1 MRLLLSKIKFINQ
14 IAIIAMIA
22 KTDLETEFYK
32 LKKYQDAQCKAFAN
46 LNQKENCR

>member
-1 MRLLLSKIKFINQ
+1 
-14 IAIIAMIA
+14 MIA